1 MSYLTFRQVFEYLGE
16 QYVKNEQNG
25 GESGLASIEEMSTNK
40 ANTSTSA
47 SASSKPVKAN
57 TDSKKTETVEKVNES
72 VKEKERQRKA
82 DKKDVIQIH
91 DIKQRTGGKKKR
103 FCSIL

>member
-1 MSYLTFRQVFEYLGE
+1 MLYLTYRQVFEYLGE

-25 GESGLASIEEMSTNK
+25 ESGLASIEEMSTNK
-40 ANTSTSA
+40 AQTSASA

-57 TDSKKTETVEKVNES
+57 TDSKKTETVEKVTES
-72 VKEKERQRKA
+72 AKEKERPRKA